1 MPKLDICKLVGRDKH
16 HLVQLCLPYEKLKAP
31 LSFPVLASE
40 KLDGVFAFAVVQ
52 DTEVHIFSRTGE
64 EYKSLEHLKPEL
76 WELHGMCGYEVF
88 IFECYAKGVPQPTIS
103 GWCRDTKKQH
113 LEVDAYIHDGMTWEE
128 FKNPEDSVEY
138 EERVG
143 ILQPVFRHFS
153 YFHHTHLVR
162 QEYITNE
169 DELMLM
175 AEDIWA
181 AGGEGVVAR
190 PISSIYQP
198 GKRNAGMVKL
208 KKGVS
213 FDLKVVSVEEGT
225 GKYKNHVGK
234 LVCADR
240 NGKVIKVG
248 SGLTDEERKRWWS
261 EFFYDEIVGKIV
273 QVDAMAVS
281 TKGVLRE
288 PRFKGIRH
296 DKTEVDIIG

>member
-1 MPKLDICKLVGRDKH
+1 MKIDICKLVGRDKH

-40 KLDGVFAFAVVQ
+40 KLDGVFAFAVIQ

-76 WELHGMCGYEVF
+76 WDLHNMCGYEVF

-128 FKNPEDSVEY
+128 FKNPEDSVDY
-138 EERVG
+138 KYRQSSIALSFFNIG
-143 ILQPVFRHFS
+143 FSHHHLHF
-153 YFHHTHLVR
+153 LR
-162 QEYITNE
+162 QEVKNNE
-169 DELMLM
+169 VELMQM
-175 AEDIWA
+175 ANEIWA

-190 PISSIYQP
+190 PLYSGYQP

-213 FDLKVVSVEEGT
+213 FDLKVVSLEEGT

-296 DKTEVDIIG
+296 DKTEVDAIC